1 MCYTSIHWFYV
12 VIYVLGCFFCLENLH
27 QSLYNNSERISSP
40 FRSLHN
46 LFCHLPPSFSCS
58 LHPVFHSFFPV
69 QLSLLSL
76 SLSRSIFPFS
86 VLLWADFPMRCRR
99 GGTKIREG
107 ITEKT
112 SPVTNVSLAMLLP
125 NFYNWSL
132 WSHEWKMTISKAL
145 TDTKQ
150 VGESYSQAIRN
161 LVQILECWSAVGLPA
176 PVIKSFNPESTPS
189 GKNNPWVLFSVFIW
203 SETVR

>member
-1 MCYTSIHWFYV
+1 MGLFIFWGIFSARRVFNRACVIILDGYPHFHLLVLYITRFVIFPLHFPVLSIQ
-12 VIYVLGCFFCLENLH
+12 CFMLFSLSS
-27 QSLYNNSERISSP
+27 SLYY
-40 FRSLHN
+40 HT
-46 LFCHLPPSFSCS
+46 
-58 LHPVFHSFFPV
+58 
-69 QLSLLSL
+69 LSL
-76 SLSRSIFPFS
+76 SIFPFS
-86 VLLWADFPMRCRR
+86 VLLRADFPMRCRR
-99 GGTKIREG
+99 GGTQIREG

-125 NFYNWSL
+125 DFCNWSF
-132 WSHEWKMTISKAL
+132 WSHEWKMTIFKAL

-161 LVQILECWSAVGLPA
+161 LVQILKCWSAVGLPA

-203 SETVR
+203 SEIVR